1 MAKAAKHVIVEVE
14 QYLDNSYI
22 DTNNVHLPGIYVDSI
37 VIRETLKK
45 PIEKITNNVNT
56 LSLGNKQNPEQIKK
70 L

>member
-14 QYLDNSYI
+14 HYLDNSYI

-45 PIEKITNNVNT
+45 PIEKLTNNVNT
-56 LSLGNKQNPEQIKK
+56 LSLGKEQNP
-70 L
+70 

>member
-14 QYLDNSYI
+14 HYLDNSYI

-45 PIEKITNNVNT
+45 PIEKLTNNVNT
-56 LSLGNKQNPEQIKK
+56 LSLGKEPNP
-70 L
+70 

>member
-14 QYLDNSYI
+14 QYLDNGYI

-45 PIEKITNNVNT
+45 PVEKLTNNVNT
-56 LSLGNKQNPEQIKK
+56 LSLGK
-70 L
+70 